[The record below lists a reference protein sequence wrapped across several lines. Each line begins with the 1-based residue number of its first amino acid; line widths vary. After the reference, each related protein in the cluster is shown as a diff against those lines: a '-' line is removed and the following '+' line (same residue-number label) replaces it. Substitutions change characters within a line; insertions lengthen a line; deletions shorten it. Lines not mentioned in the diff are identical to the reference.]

1 MHNAIAPRA
10 AAFSEET
17 PLAKSDP
24 VVIIGAGLAGLST
37 AYHLRGRDC
46 VVLEKA
52 EGPGGLAG
60 SRRAGGFTFDYT
72 GHLLHL
78 REPSVIALIEELLAG
93 ELAVHERRAAIY
105 SQETLTPYPF
115 QANTHGLPTQVV
127 YECVAGFVRT
137 LLEGREPSKDPNQS
151 FREWTLETF
160 GEGIA
165 KHFMFPYNEKMW
177 LRSLD
182 DITADW
188 VSWAVPRPTLDE
200 VLKGALGVVNRG
212 MGYNPTFRY
221 PRKGGIHVLPDRL
234 AERVPG
240 VRYREEAIA
249 IDTASRTVTTSRGAT
264 IPYSAIVNTMP
275 LPLLLARLSPAE
287 ASLAQARARLD
298 WTEIYDLNLRIGRP
312 RVSDQHWIYFP
323 GPEYPFYRVGFPSNF
338 SDSVAPAGCSALYVE
353 LAVRRGEARD
363 EAAIV
368 SSAIDGL
375 ERAGILRKGDAI
387 VAQDLVR
394 IDPAYVLFDR
404 PRRAVLPGVF
414 ERLESMD
421 IKSIGRYGAWTY
433 SYMEAAILDGMK
445 AAAQLSGVA
454 V

>member
-1 MHNAIAPRA
+1 MRA
-10 AAFSEET
+10 WRNR
-17 PLAKSDP
+17 LGKNDP

-37 AYHLRGRDC
+37 ACHLRGREC

-60 SRRAGGFTFDYT
+60 SRRAGDFTFDYT

-78 REPSVIALIEELLAG
+78 RDPAVIALIDELLAG
-93 ELAVHERRAAIY
+93 ELTVHERRAAIY

-115 QANTHGLPTQVV
+115 QANTYGLPTQVV
-127 YECVAGFVRT
+127 YECVAGFVRA
-137 LLEGREPSKDPNQS
+137 LLASREPSKDPNQS
-151 FREWTLETF
+151 FRDWTLETF

-212 MGYNPTFRY
+212 MGYTPTFRY
-221 PRKGGIHVLPDRL
+221 PKNGGIHVLPDRL

-240 VRYREEAIA
+240 VRYREEVVA
-249 IDTASRTVTTSRGAT
+249 IDTERRTVSTSRGES
-264 IPYSAIVNTMP
+264 IPYSAVVNTMP
-275 LPLLLARLSPAE
+275 LPLLLARLGPQDPAI
-287 ASLAQARARLD
+287 AQARGRLD
-298 WTEIYDLNLRIGRP
+298 WTEIYDLNLGVARP
-312 RVSDQHWIYFP
+312 RVSDQHWIYYP

-338 SDSVAPAGCSALYVE
+338 SATVAPAGCSSLYVE
-353 LAVRRGEARD
+353 LAVRRGEPRD
-363 EAAIV
+363 EGALV
-368 SSAIDGL
+368 SSAIEGL
-375 ERAGILRKGDAI
+375 ERAGILRKGDEI

-394 IDPAYVLFDR
+394 IDPAYVVFDR
-404 PRRAVLPGVF
+404 PRRAVLPGIF
-414 ERLESMD
+414 ERLEAMG
-421 IKSIGRYGAWTY
+421 IQSIGRYGAWTY

-445 AAAQLSGVA
+445 AAGQLSGAPV
-454 V
+454 

>member
-1 MHNAIAPRA
+1 MRGSSKEDSLGKN
-10 AAFSEET
+10 
-17 PLAKSDP
+17 DP

-37 AYHLRGRDC
+37 AYHLRGRPC

-52 EGPGGLAG
+52 ERPGGLAG
-60 SRRAGGFTFDYT
+60 SRRTGGFTFDYT

-78 REPSVIALIEELLAG
+78 RDPSVIALIEDLLAG
-93 ELAVHERRAAIY
+93 ELAVHERKAAIY
-105 SQETLTPYPF
+105 SSETLTPYPF
-115 QANTHGLPTQVV
+115 QANTYGLPTQVV
-127 YECVAGFVRT
+127 YECVAGFMRA
-137 LLEGREPSKDPNQS
+137 LLEAREPSKDPSQS
-151 FREWTLETF
+151 FRDWTLETF

-200 VLKGALGVVNRG
+200 VLKGALGIVNRG

-221 PRKGGIHVLPDRL
+221 PRNGGIHVLPDRL

-240 VRYREEAIA
+240 VRYREEAVA
-249 IDTASRTVTTSRGAT
+249 IDTERTTVTTSRDAT
-264 IPYSAIVNTMP
+264 IPYSAVVNTMP
-275 LPLLLARLSPAE
+275 LPLLLARLTPQDP
-287 ASLAQARARLD
+287 SLAQATSRLD
-298 WTEIYDLNLRIGRP
+298 WTEIYDLNLGVARP

-338 SDSVAPAGCSALYVE
+338 SETVAPAGCSALYVE

-363 EAAIV
+363 EGALV
-368 SSAIDGL
+368 SSAIEGL

-414 ERLESMD
+414 ERLGAMG
-421 IKSIGRYGAWTY
+421 IQSIGRYGAWTY

-445 AAAQLSGVA
+445 AAARLSGTLV
-454 V
+454 